1 MRGIL
6 PSRNQPSDT
15 YDVGVTDRVVST
27 LYLRDPEP
35 AEPAEPAPDPLDR
48 DGRLRRMRERLVV
61 PMPADGYWGWLGP
74 LLVALLAGALR
85 FYRLGTPSGITLDET
100 YYVKGGISLWQVG
113 FERDAIENADK
124 LLGQGNADVFKEAAD
139 YVVHPMFGKWV
150 IGSGTEI
157 FGINAFGW
165 RFAVALLGT
174 LAVFVTARAGRRLF
188 RSTLLGCA
196 AGLLLAVDGT
206 ALVMSRIG
214 MLDGVIAALLIFAF
228 ACLLVDR
235 DRSRALL
242 ADRMAS
248 VGMDD
253 LGRWAGSGPS
263 LGLRPWRI
271 AAGVML
277 GLALGTKWS
286 ALYFIALFG
295 ILSLLWD
302 AGARRSAGL
311 KRPFLSAVKRDA
323 LPAFVS
329 LVAVAIVV
337 YLATW
342 GGWFLTDGGWDR
354 DWAAGRSTSF
364 PFIPEAVR
372 SLWHYH
378 SSMYSFH
385 SGLTSPHPYQSNAW
399 GWLIQAR
406 PTAIYY
412 SSATGCGAAQCTSA
426 ITSLGNPMLWW
437 AGVLAIPY
445 LAIEWLGR
453 RDWRAAAI
461 LGCIAAGLLPW
472 IIMYNGRTVFAFYT
486 VVLSA
491 FIALG
496 VAYCLGRILGPVDAT
511 ARRKAIGAAAVG
523 GYLALALLFAAFF
536 LPVWTADPISF
547 AEWGRRMWFKS
558 WV

>member
-1 MRGIL
+1 MIRV
-6 PSRNQPSDT
+6 SDT
-15 YDVGVTDRVVST
+15 VVST
-27 LYLRDPEP
+27 LYLSDSASPVE
-35 AEPAEPAPDPLDR
+35 APDVDDR
-48 DGRLRRMRERLVV
+48 EGRLRRIRERLVV
-61 PMPADGYWGWLGP
+61 PLPDDRLWGWLGP
-74 LLVALLAGALR
+74 LLVALVAGALR

-113 FERDAIENADK
+113 FERDAIDNADK
-124 LLGQGNADVFKEAAD
+124 LLAGGNADVFKNTAD

-150 IGSGTEI
+150 IGSGTEL

-165 RFAVALLGT
+165 RFMVALLGT

-206 ALVMSRIG
+206 AIVMSRIG

-235 DRSRALL
+235 DKSRAVL
-242 ADRMAS
+242 AEHMQAIKL
-248 VGMDD
+248 DD
-253 LGRWAGSGPS
+253 LGRWVGTGPS
-263 LGLRPWRI
+263 LGLRPWRL

-286 ALYFIALFG
+286 ALYFVALFAV
-295 ILSLLWD
+295 LSVLWD
-302 AGARRSAGL
+302 AGARRSAGI
-311 KRPFLSAVKRDA
+311 KSPFISALKRDA
-323 LPAFVS
+323 LPTFVS
-329 LVAVAIVV
+329 LVAVSVVV

-342 GGWFLTDGGWDR
+342 TGWFLTDGGWDR
-354 DWAAGRSTSF
+354 GWADGRDTAF
-364 PFIPEAVR
+364 PFIPDAIR

-378 SSMYSFH
+378 ASMYSFH

-412 SSATGCGAAQCTSA
+412 SSASGCGASQCTAA
-426 ITSLGNPMLWW
+426 ITSLGNPLLWW
-437 AGVLAIPY
+437 AGVLAIPF
-445 LAIEWLGR
+445 LAIEWIGR

-461 LGCIAAGLLPW
+461 LGCIGAGLLPW
-472 IIMYNGRTVFAFYT
+472 IVLYNGRTVFGFYT

-491 FIALG
+491 FIALA
-496 VAYCLGRILGPVDAT
+496 VTYCLGRILGPPDSS
-511 ARRKAIGAAAVG
+511 ARRKAIGAAVVG
-523 GYLALALLFAAFF
+523 GYLALTLLFAAFF

-558 WV
+558 WI